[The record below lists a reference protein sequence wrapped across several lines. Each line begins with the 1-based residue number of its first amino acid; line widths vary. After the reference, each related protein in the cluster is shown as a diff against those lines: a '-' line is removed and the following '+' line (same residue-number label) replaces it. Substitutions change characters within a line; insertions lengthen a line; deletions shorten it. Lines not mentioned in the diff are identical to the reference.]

1 MKQSLEIRWPDHYE
15 PRSCPIHVRNELD
28 MEAAQD
34 AAWAWLT
41 RASLWPTWYANS
53 ANVRI
58 EHGGTDLKLG
68 ARFDWKT
75 FGVSIHSTVIEFVP
89 NERIGWDAHGLGVD
103 AYHAWV
109 LQPIAGGCRVV
120 TEETQH
126 GWAARLGMLLMPN
139 RMSKFHQIWL
149 EGLETKAR
157 SGLPPAA

>member
-89 NERIGWDAHGLGVD
+89 KLL
-103 AYHAWV
+103 V
-109 LQPIAGGCRVV
+109 L
-120 TEETQH
+120 
-126 GWAARLGMLLMPN
+126 
-139 RMSKFHQIWL
+139 
-149 EGLETKAR
+149 GLETMHNHHHACNFGYR
-157 SGLPPAA
+157 QTQ